1 MNEAMRNAIVE
12 RRQAGAS
19 QRAIARELGI
29 SRDSV
34 ARVLTRLAD
43 DRNGRAPT
51 VNLPKP
57 PQRRPSMLDTYEP
70 VLRELLARYPDM
82 TSMRVFEELQARGF
96 KGKYTIVRQRVGLR
110 RPRSAKEPVIRF
122 ETAPGAQAQMDY
134 GVYDVDF
141 TQEGRRRIYLFS
153 YLLAYSR
160 RAYLR
165 FVDSQDFTTTIR
177 EHARAFSYLEG
188 VAATCLYDNQKV
200 VVLRHDDD
208 GPVYNPRFLAFATHY
223 GFKPWACKPRRP
235 QTKGKS
241 ERRFHFVE
249 VSLLNGRTFHTLEHL
264 NEVTAWWS
272 ANVADV
278 RVHGETKQTALERYA
293 AEKPHLI
300 PLPAQPYD
308 TAIFLYRSVNA
319 EGFIPYRQNF
329 YAVPFA
335 YVGRLLPVRITADE
349 VVIYSPS
356 VEEVARHR
364 LLPRTLT
371 GQRQLGSVHA
381 AHPGRGDARER
392 LAILHERFQELGP
405 VGRRFLDGLLAKQR
419 QGKHQAQHILALLA
433 NYERADGLAALER
446 AMRFGAYSLDA
457 VERILAVNAK
467 PKSILA
473 SLAEQERR
481 HLEPY
486 LRDDPVPPR
495 PTAAYQHLLTP
506 ETCTD
511 GTPSLTAASVHAT
524 SHNSTAA
531 ADPNADPNADANAG
545 TNAGPAQPGPA

>member
-1 MNEAMRNAIVE
+1 MNEALRNAIVE

-34 ARVLTRLAD
+34 ARVLARLAAQ
-43 DRNGRAPT
+43 RNGT
-51 VNLPKP
+51 VPAANLPTAP
-57 PQRRPSMLDTYEP
+57 RRRPSMLDAYEP

-82 TSMRVFEELQARGF
+82 TAMRLFEELRARGF
-96 KGKYTIVRQRVGLR
+96 TGKYTIVRRRVGLL
-110 RPRSAKEPVIRF
+110 RPQPVKEAVVRF

-141 TQEGRRRIYLFS
+141 TQEGRRRVYLFN
-153 YLLAYSR
+153 YLLSYSR

-165 FVDSQDFTTTIR
+165 FVDGQDFTTTLR
-177 EHARAFSYLEG
+177 EHVRAFGYLQG

-200 VVLRHDDD
+200 VVLRHDED

-223 GFKPWACKPRRP
+223 GFKPWACRPRRP

-264 NEVTAWWS
+264 NEVTAWWLAS
-272 ANVADV
+272 VADV

-293 AEKPHLI
+293 AEKAHLI

-308 TAIFLYRSVNA
+308 TAPVLYRHVNA
-319 EGFIPYRQNF
+319 EGFIGYRQNF
-329 YAVPFA
+329 YAVPWN
-335 YVGRLLPVRITADE
+335 YLGRLLPVRLTEDE
-349 VVIYSPS
+349 VIIYSPS

-364 LLPRTLT
+364 LLPRTVS
-371 GQRQLGSVHA
+371 GQRQLGSVQA
-381 AHPGRGDARER
+381 AHPGRGDAQER
-392 LAILHERFQELGP
+392 LAILHQRFQELGP
-405 VGRRFLDGLLAKQR
+405 AARRFLDGLLAKQR
-419 QGKHQAQHILALLA
+419 QGKYQAQHVLTLLA
-433 NYERADGLAALER
+433 QYERADGLAALER
-446 AMRFGAYSLDA
+446 ASRFGAYSLDA
-457 VERILAVNAK
+457 VERILAATGK
-467 PKSILA
+467 PRSILA
-473 SLAEQERR
+473 NLAEQERR

-486 LRDDPVPPR
+486 LRDEPVQPR

-506 ETCTD
+506 ETASD
-511 GTPSLTAASVHAT
+511 APPSPNTSVPNNAAGNDASGGPAASGSA
-524 SHNSTAA
+524 
-531 ADPNADPNADANAG
+531 
-545 TNAGPAQPGPA
+545 